1 MSTGA
6 AGKPSRERPGAT
18 PEDLAL
24 VERLLGGDEPAFA
37 ALVDLYHGRLI
48 RLAMVFVSD
57 RAAAEEVVQET
68 WLGVLNGLGKFEGRS
83 ALKTWIFR
91 ILTNRAKTRGGR
103 DARFVSFSSLA
114 DPDAKGEP
122 AVDPDRFTAKGMWGQ
137 PPRPWTENTPEKLLL
152 RREAMALLE
161 KAIAELPPNQRAVVT
176 LRDVDGLD
184 SGEVCDLLE
193 ISESNQ
199 RVLLHRGRS
208 RLRRALARYLTGE

>member
-1 MSTGA
+1 MSTRA
-6 AGKPSRERPGAT
+6 VSKPPPKRPGAT

-24 VERLLGGDEPAFA
+24 VDRLLAGDESAFT

-48 RLAMVFVSD
+48 RLALVFVSD

-68 WLGVLNGLGKFEGRS
+68 WLGVLGGLRNFEGRS

-91 ILTNRAKTRGGR
+91 ILTNRAKTRGVR

-114 DPDAKGEP
+114 DPDAEGEP
-122 AVDPDRFTAKGMWGQ
+122 AVDPDRFTASGTWRQ
-137 PPRPWTENTPEKLLL
+137 PPRPWTENTPERLLL
-152 RREAMALLE
+152 RREAMAVLE
-161 KAIAELPPNQRAVVT
+161 EAIAGLPPNQRAVVT

-199 RVLLHRGRS
+199 RVLLHRGRTK
-208 RLRRALARYLTGE
+208 LRRALARYLTGE